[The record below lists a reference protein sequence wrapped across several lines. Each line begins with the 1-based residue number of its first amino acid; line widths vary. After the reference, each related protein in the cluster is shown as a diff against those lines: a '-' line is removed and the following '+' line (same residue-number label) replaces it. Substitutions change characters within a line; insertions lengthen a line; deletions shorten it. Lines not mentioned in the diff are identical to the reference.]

1 MYPFRPSN
9 TVRLWSYLIP
19 CRDYCQYSVFLN
31 GYRGELESVG
41 MGAINAMT
49 AAQFLTHPYPC
60 LRYKKRFSKV
70 ARPRLRRLA
79 WLLSIV
85 SIIWPGLVTIRRV
98 DIRTAGQ
105 SRERP
110 ADSLPKIQLLIHII
124 KYYLPS
130 ALYKNRH
137 KNPLFCPQN

>member
-41 MGAINAMT
+41 MGAVNAMT
-49 AAQFLTHPYPC
+49 AAQFLPHPYPC

-70 ARPRLRRLA
+70 ASACLAAVCCVHHMA
-79 WLLSIV
+79 WLGNDSARGYPNGRTITRTPSRFAAQNTTIDTHYQILSTL
-85 SIIWPGLVTIRRV
+85 PL
-98 DIRTAGQ
+98 DKNGQ
-105 SRERP
+105 THT
-110 ADSLPKIQLLIHII
+110 LIC
-124 KYYLPS
+124 L
-130 ALYKNRH
+130 
-137 KNPLFCPQN
+137 